1 MCFEVDSWAKRPAQ
15 TKAYKVMWL
24 EGDGKVRS
32 LNHYNVTWYE
42 NEVKELKS
50 KAKTCFF
57 DAFGIRHAQEGFYVY
72 LRRKDAEAEAYSY
85 ISSVGTYGGNAI
97 VLEVTVS
104 PKDWLF
110 SGLDTDARSVA
121 TYRRVKVPSKQGY
134 LTWY

>member
-42 NEVKELKS
+42 NEVKKLKQ
-50 KAKTCFF
+50 KAKTDYF
-57 DAFGIRHAQEGFYVY
+57 DSFGIRHAQEGFYVY
-72 LRRKDAEAEAYSY
+72 LRREDAEAAQYHYASPLH
-85 ISSVGTYGGNAI
+85 GGSGI

-110 SGLDTDARSVA
+110 SGLDIDARSVA
-121 TYRRVKVPSKQGY
+121 TYRRVKVPSKQQY